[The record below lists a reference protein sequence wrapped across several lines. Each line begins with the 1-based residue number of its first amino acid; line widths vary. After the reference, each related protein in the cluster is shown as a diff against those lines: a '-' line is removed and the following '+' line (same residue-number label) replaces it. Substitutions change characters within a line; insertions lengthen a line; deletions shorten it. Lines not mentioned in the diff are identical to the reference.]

1 MGMCIIIVM
10 ILNIAFAVGIL
21 MTESAKETISQ
32 CKKRHK
38 RRANKETMKRK
49 LEAYRKRQRRNEH
62 SQTNP
67 MCLQKAVRINQINNA
82 STSSERFENNDSRD
96 DSIESFERAVNDSNC
111 HLRDNKI
118 ANNQNDKIPAASD
131 STNQRQRK
139 RLPIVIQTSEVS
151 ELDLDNTIA
160 PL

>member
-1 MGMCIIIVM
+1 MCIIIVM

-38 RRANKETMKRK
+38 RRANKKTMKRK

-82 STSSERFENNDSRD
+82 STSSERVESNDSSGD
-96 DSIESFERAVNDSNC
+96 NIESLERAVKDSNRR
-111 HLRDNKI
+111 LRDNII
-118 ANNQNDKIPAASD
+118 ANDPNVKIPTASN
-131 STNQRQRK
+131 STNQRRRQR
-139 RLPIVIQTSEVS
+139 LSIVIETS
-151 ELDLDNTIA
+151 
-160 PL
+160 